1 MRPVRQPL
9 GLGPSVKHSTISSTR
24 QRVVVITFASIE
36 QAEEWDRQGRRVEVP
51 GSLDAHPV
59 NEETA

>member
-1 MRPVRQPL
+1 M
-9 GLGPSVKHSTISSTR
+9 KHSTISSTR

-51 GSLDAHPV
+51 GSLDAHAV
-59 NEETA
+59 NEETV